1 MIDFTNCK
9 INKFRYY
16 GGKNRGKICIIY
28 NNEQYM
34 LKFPGINDE
43 DETNARVYVFPTS
56 ALKEDGKKINYF
68 EYISSL
74 KNEDCN
80 SAIMRIVPLI
90 DLNKI
95 NNIIEQTPEISEIRK
110 EFYKKIIKERY
121 EKILLKTYTKI
132 KER

>member
-16 GGKNRGKICIIY
+16 GGKNGGKICIIY
-28 NNEQYM
+28 NNEEYM
-34 LKFPGINDE
+34 LKFPSINDE

-56 ALKEDGKKINYF
+56 ALKEEGKKINYF